1 VENSAVSDKRGVI
14 LELGPDV
21 RNVEGSI
28 DFQNYVGPI
37 GDLEAHVMISASDV
51 SGAAGI
57 AVAGCHGHSAL
68 GICLDWD
75 SEGGIGVESVH
86 FLKDLSGM
94 LASRDAKGS
103 DLVFRLGRRES
114 NRVRYKRCAIDET
127 TLAKY

>member
-68 GICLDWD
+68 GIC
-75 SEGGIGVESVH
+75 
-86 FLKDLSGM
+86 
-94 LASRDAKGS
+94 
-103 DLVFRLGRRES
+103 
-114 NRVRYKRCAIDET
+114 
-127 TLAKY
+127 